1 MRCRGQGGCLWARST
16 GHESTLW
23 FLLGH
28 GFLVDG
34 LVESLRC
41 CAQGEHESGSRGQK
55 EVNGDQKGSKDGGW
69 FTSAPRRGKKKPSA
83 GAGVQGAA
91 PPGFRPLVAQYTGYR
106 LRNAQFSLRPDA
118 IQGVASIRTPLHAP
132 LPVRHSPVRSAPPS
146 GVHRTTAGTR
156 LCGVGTVPGR
166 RVFRAARASASLA
179 KSATVSRDASCS
191 MRTRCESSEP
201 LTRRRACWRLQS
213 WLGLVLTDADRQT
226 YPYLVEPVRVVRLSR
241 CLRVGFSRFT
251 RKSKNN
257 CLFV

>member
-1 MRCRGQGGCLWARST
+1 ML
-16 GHESTLW
+16 
-23 FLLGH
+23 
-28 GFLVDG
+28 
-34 LVESLRC
+34 
-41 CAQGEHESGSRGQK
+41 SR
-55 EVNGDQKGSKDGGW
+55 VSPL
-69 FTSAPRRGKKKPSA
+69 SA
-83 GAGVQGAA
+83 
-91 PPGFRPLVAQYTGYR
+91 
-106 LRNAQFSLRPDA
+106 
-118 IQGVASIRTPLHAP
+118 TPLHAP

-156 LCGVGTVPGR
+156 LCGVGSVPGR

-241 CLRVGFSRFT
+241 CLRVGFPRFT

-257 CLFV
+257 CWVCLSASTRGTTPVVVLIQLRGMAGVHTLTFSWAH

>member
-1 MRCRGQGGCLWARST
+1 MNRAHGVKKRST
-16 GHESTLW
+16 GIRSGQRT
-23 FLLGH
+23 
-28 GFLVDG
+28 VDG
-34 LVESLRC
+34 SRRPP
-41 CAQGEHESGSRGQK
+41 AGERKSPPQERGSRGQ
-55 EVNGDQKGSKDGGW
+55 
-69 FTSAPRRGKKKPSA
+69 
-83 GAGVQGAA
+83 
-91 PPGFRPLVAQYTGYR
+91 RPLVSALWSHNTQGTGCEMLSFHCGR
-106 LRNAQFSLRPDA
+106 MLSRVSPLSA
-118 IQGVASIRTPLHAP
+118 TPLHAP
-132 LPVRHSPVRSAPPS
+132 LPVRHSPVCSAPPS

-251 RKSKNN
+251 RRTIV
-257 CLFV
+257 CLSEGKH

>member
-1 MRCRGQGGCLWARST
+1 MSLG
-16 GHESTLW
+16 TL
-23 FLLGH
+23 
-28 GFLVDG
+28 
-34 LVESLRC
+34 
-41 CAQGEHESGSRGQK
+41 
-55 EVNGDQKGSKDGGW
+55 
-69 FTSAPRRGKKKPSA
+69 APRRGKKKPSA

-91 PPGFRPLVAQYTGYR
+91 PPGFHPLVAQYTGYR

-118 IQGVASIRTPLHAP
+118 VQGVASIHTPLHAP

-191 MRTRCESSEP
+191 MRTSCESSEP

-251 RKSKNN
+251 RRTIV
-257 CLFV
+257 CLSERKHSWNDPGGCIDSITRYGRGPHTDNFVGALTTHTTSYVLPRHSQFG